1 MTLWLKMLGLI
12 AVAIYLLVG
21 ILQFLGAVKA
31 TGLLVVAA
39 IFFAYL
45 IYPLVRRLNERLP
58 LIWAIVLVY
67 ALIASSRC
75 RWRSC

>member
-1 MTLWLKMLGLI
+1 M
-12 AVAIYLLVG
+12 
-21 ILQFLGAVKA
+21 
-31 TGLLVVAA
+31 LVVAA

-67 ALIASSRC
+67 AVHRAARRGAGAAAVPALVSDVQNLVKNLPGAR
-75 RWRSC
+75 RAR